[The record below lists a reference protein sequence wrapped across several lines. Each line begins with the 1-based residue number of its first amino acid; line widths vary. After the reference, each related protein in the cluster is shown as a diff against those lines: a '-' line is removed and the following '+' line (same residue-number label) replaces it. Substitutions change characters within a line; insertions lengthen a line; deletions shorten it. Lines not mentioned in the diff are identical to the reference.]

1 MKSIFAS
8 GKWCD
13 SEVHITGELQSV
25 KWKDIRI
32 AWSQD
37 TVLRRWIQPHIIMR
51 NVGSRLLGNV
61 ALGQAPQWDGR
72 GKRRKKE
79 ARGSQK
85 TFPPLQS
92 TAQLA
97 LLPALRKGREF
108 RHETCPSSRAP
119 RASRLSRVP
128 NPLSVPFE
136 RLPRRLIFL
145 LFHPFFAFYY
155 GAWSHAI
162 KNGAIEPKI

>member
-13 SEVHITGELQSV
+13 SEVHSTGELQSV
-25 KWKDIRI
+25 KWKDIRR

-37 TVLRRWIQPHIIMR
+37 TVLRRGIQPHSPPLPPPPPHIIMT

-61 ALGQAPQWDGR
+61 ALGQVPQWDGR

-119 RASRLSRVP
+119 LA
-128 NPLSVPFE
+128 
-136 RLPRRLIFL
+136 
-145 LFHPFFAFYY
+145 
-155 GAWSHAI
+155 SHASQI
-162 KNGAIEPKI
+162 PCPFLSSACHAG